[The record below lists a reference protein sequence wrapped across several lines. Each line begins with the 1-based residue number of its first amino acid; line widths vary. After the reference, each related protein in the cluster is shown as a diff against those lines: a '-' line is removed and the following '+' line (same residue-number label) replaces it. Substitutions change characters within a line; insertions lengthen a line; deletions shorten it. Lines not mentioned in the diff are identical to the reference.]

1 MVGRAENVTAEGLVA
16 AGAVGPRGRIA
27 ARAVETAEVSRARGC
42 GAVGAT
48 KAVRLAK
55 AGCRAVGATKVA
67 RLAKAGC
74 RQKSRDWPK
83 PGAAVQRGRQKL
95 RGGPKPGAA
104 GQRGRA
110 AVAGSVHITRMCRR
124 CGCVGPPR
132 WLRRWSV
139 SGLPGRRGAPHT
151 PVGSGS
157 CPQSQRGWWRM
168 CGLGC
173 AASSAGEGV
182 AARVRRSSNRGHVGR
197 RYFSRVGR
205 RRFSR
210 LRSPPP
216 HRGERPTSAWPVSQV
231 PGCPRRVL
239 GDLGGGGGPS
249 VAAWMARGS
258 GAAGRNPR
266 VRPVPEPELPRM
278 SMEGT
283 GEVSRGGREAEG
295 DGEAALLSVVE
306 AEVVGEDMLREAR
319 KGAKGAKSRGG
330 YMRPAVKGGWLAASV
345 VTRGV
350 VAGIRCSCT
359 GACRWGVKGGVEWY
373 ILGIRAGT
381 SSISSSIAFERTVP
395 GGEATTT
402 SQVARKASRRW
413 ERSAF
418 SVNGG
423 THASGSVVTTA
434 ELEWGE
440 GRASMSKLVPSKSTL
455 STGCGRGRCCRPLG
469 GVSQAMRQARLY
481 KQQGR

>member
-67 RLAKAGC
+67 RLAKAGY

-157 CPQSQRGWWRM
+157 CPQSQRGWWVDLRSRL
-168 CGLGC
+168 CSFFCRG
-173 AASSAGEGV
+173 
-182 AARVRRSSNRGHVGR
+182 RSSRSRSAVVESRACWSAVFFASWSAEVLAFAIPSSTSR
-197 RYFSRVGR
+197 RETDFSLACIPG
-205 RRFSR
+205 SR
-210 LRSPPP
+210 L
-216 HRGERPTSAWPVSQV
+216 SQ
-231 PGCPRRVL
+231 
-239 GDLGGGGGPS
+239 
-249 VAAWMARGS
+249 
-258 GAAGRNPR
+258 
-266 VRPVPEPELPRM
+266 
-278 SMEGT
+278 
-283 GEVSRGGREAEG
+283 
-295 DGEAALLSVVE
+295 
-306 AEVVGEDMLREAR
+306 
-319 KGAKGAKSRGG
+319 KGAR
-330 YMRPAVKGGWLAASV
+330 
-345 VTRGV
+345 
-350 VAGIRCSCT
+350 
-359 GACRWGVKGGVEWY
+359 
-373 ILGIRAGT
+373 
-381 SSISSSIAFERTVP
+381 
-395 GGEATTT
+395 
-402 SQVARKASRRW
+402 
-413 ERSAF
+413 
-418 SVNGG
+418 
-423 THASGSVVTTA
+423 
-434 ELEWGE
+434 
-440 GRASMSKLVPSKSTL
+440 
-455 STGCGRGRCCRPLG
+455 
-469 GVSQAMRQARLY
+469 
-481 KQQGR
+481 